1 MIDSGEFKLEG
12 DCNLEES
19 SGRSGSRNSS
29 IGRGILNSLNFGKIS
44 SKQFILQPEQGKFS
58 EKKLSNN

>member
-1 MIDSGEFKLEG
+1 MIDSGEFKLEA

-19 SGRSGSRNSS
+19 SGRSGSRNSSS

-44 SKQFILQPEQGKFS
+44 SKQFIL
-58 EKKLSNN
+58 